1 MQPDSLNVFDLDGT
15 LIGVNSFREIS
26 KVLVRTL
33 FRSFRIIA
41 LCKLIIWYI
50 IRKLH
55 IDTHLQFKQRVV
67 NIFENSLDE
76 NKKRAIVQSIF
87 SNNINHLVF
96 DLMLKAKNCII
107 STASPYA
114 YTSHM
119 GFKDDII
126 VISSLEP
133 QNNMPD
139 PANFGAGKI
148 ENIRAYFDGKDFRVV
163 NFYTDSDDDQA
174 LIDFSVNAFI
184 FRNDRLIKIK

>member
-15 LIGVNSFREIS
+15 LIRVNSFKEIS

-33 FRSFRIIA
+33 FRSFKIIA
-41 LCKLIIWYI
+41 LGKLTIWYI

-55 IDTHLQFKQRVV
+55 IVTHLQFKQRVV
-67 NIFENSLDE
+67 DIFENSLDE
-76 NKKRAIVQSIF
+76 TKKRAIVQRIF
-87 SNNINHLVF
+87 NNNINHLVF

-107 STASPYA
+107 STASPYV
-114 YTSHM
+114 YTSRM
-119 GFKDDII
+119 DFRNNIV